1 MKGFTKEIKIA
12 LVAILGIVVLF
23 FGMNFL
29 KGVTLFSDD
38 NTYYIKFNNIS
49 GLSGS
54 SPIMTNGFKVGTVTD
69 IQFDYQNKEEILA
82 KVGIDK
88 ELRIPVGT
96 IAEISS
102 DLLGNVQ
109 VDLVMGDEK
118 DGFLEPMS
126 TIDGRLNAG
135 AMGKVKEMVPQ
146 IEKML
151 PKVDSIL
158 TSVNGLMA
166 DPALPAT
173 LHHADQITYDLTKIT
188 QQINQLIAG
197 INKQVPGLM
206 GKADGV
212 LDKANTTMGNAAT
225 VTENLANL
233 DLEATLN
240 ELKSTLENL
249 QAFSASLNEKNGTL
263 GMILHDKTMYE
274 QLNSTL
280 AHADSLLVN
289 FKEHPKRYVHFSV
302 FGKKDK

>member
-173 LHHADQITYDLTKIT
+173 LHHADQITYDLTKTT

>member
-126 TIDGRLNAG
+126 SIDGRLNAG

-173 LHHADQITYDLTKIT
+173 LHHADQITYDLTKTT

>member
-173 LHHADQITYDLTKIT
+173 LHHADQISYDLTKTT

>member
-126 TIDGRLNAG
+126 TIDGRLNSG

-173 LHHADQITYDLTKIT
+173 LHHADQITYDLTKTT